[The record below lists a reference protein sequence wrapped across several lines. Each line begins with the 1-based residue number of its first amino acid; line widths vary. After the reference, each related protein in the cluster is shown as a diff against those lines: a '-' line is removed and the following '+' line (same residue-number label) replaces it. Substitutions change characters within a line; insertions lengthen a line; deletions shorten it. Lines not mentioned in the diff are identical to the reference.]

1 MVRRIWEILGIC
13 VTAESLPFVLSAM
26 FLHDH
31 KQLSHHTVIALRI
44 SVVVAII
51 PSWVLSTPRRAK
63 QTTAAL
69 LQVLVPASWH
79 GLKGFAST
87 DPTPARL
94 QHLDT
99 ATNNRKYHICIAAIL
114 ISL

>member
-51 PSWVLSTPRRAK
+51 P
-63 QTTAAL
+63 
-69 LQVLVPASWH
+69 
-79 GLKGFAST
+79 
-87 DPTPARL
+87 
-94 QHLDT
+94 
-99 ATNNRKYHICIAAIL
+99 
-114 ISL
+114 